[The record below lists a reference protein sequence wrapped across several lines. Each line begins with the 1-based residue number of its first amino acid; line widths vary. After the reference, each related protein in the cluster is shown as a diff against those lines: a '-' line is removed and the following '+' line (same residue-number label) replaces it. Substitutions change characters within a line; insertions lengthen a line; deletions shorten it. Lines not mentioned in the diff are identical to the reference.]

1 MKKRIALI
9 STLGLLALSVHAQN
23 KSVATVNGKAID
35 FQDFD
40 QAFKQSKMFVTHKK
54 VTPETVLDDLINREL
69 GIQKALKIK
78 LDQDPTVKRKMLDVL
93 YHAMVSKDLEPEFKK
108 INITENDVKKYYQEY
123 PEYRTAHILFRTRAI
138 PSQPEA
144 EEALKQAWKVYNTL
158 QADPNKFAELAN
170 KFSQTSVANMGGDL
184 GFQPA
189 IKLAK
194 SYFDAI
200 KGLAPGTI
208 TKPVVSPFGVHII
221 KVLAVKDFKDIDY
234 PLYQKI
240 IYDQRRD
247 AAIAHYFEKLRK
259 GASIQ
264 IDKSLLK

>member
-1 MKKRIALI
+1 MKKTLALI
-9 STLGLLALSVHAQN
+9 STLGLFALPVIAETKN
-23 KSVATVNGKAID
+23 VATVNGKPISY
-35 FQDFD
+35 QEFD
-40 QAFKQSKMFVTHKK
+40 QAYKQTKMFITHKK

-69 GIQKALKIK
+69 GIQKALKTK
-78 LDQDPTVKRKMLDVL
+78 LEQDPTVKYKMLDVL
-93 YHAMVSKDLEPEFKK
+93 YHALVSKDLEPEFKK
-108 INITENDVKKYYQEY
+108 INITETDVKKYYQEF
-123 PEYRTAHILFRTRAI
+123 PEYRSAHILFRTRAL

-158 QADPNKFAELAN
+158 QADPNKFPELAN
-170 KFSQTSVANMGGDL
+170 KFSQTAVAEVGGDI
-184 GFQPA
+184 GYQPA
-189 IKLAK
+189 IRLAK

-200 KGLAPGTI
+200 KGQKVGFI

-221 KVLAVKDFKDIDY
+221 KVIAIKDFKDIDY

-247 AAIAHYFEKLRK
+247 AAIAQYFEKMRK

-264 IDKSLLK
+264 IEKSLLK

>member
-1 MKKRIALI
+1 MKKTIALI
-9 STLGLLALSVHAQN
+9 STLGLLALPVLAEN
-23 KSVATVNGKAID
+23 KNVATVNGKAINY
-35 FQDFD
+35 QDYD
-40 QAFKQSKMFVTHKK
+40 QAYKQAKMFVTHKK

-78 LDQDPTVKRKMLDVL
+78 LNDDPTVKRKMLDVL
-93 YHAMVSKDLEPEFKK
+93 YHAMISKDLEPEFKK
-108 INITENDVKKYYQEY
+108 INITENDVKKYYQEF

-158 QADPNKFAELAN
+158 QADPSKFPELAN
-170 KFSQTSVANMGGDL
+170 KFSQTAVANVGGDL

-189 IKLAK
+189 IRLAK

-200 KGLAPGTI
+200 KGQTPGFI

-221 KVLAVKDFKDIDY
+221 KIIGVKDFKDIDY

-247 AAIAHYFEKLRK
+247 AAIEQYFEKLRK

-264 IDKSLLK
+264 IEKSLLK